1 MQAHETELGF
11 LQKDMRLEIPYFQRP
26 YVWVEKNWEDLFDNL
41 IDDKQSHFLGSII
54 LKRIHTVSGQIERF
68 SVIDGQQRLTTLTIL
83 LKACYDNLDLS
94 ELPEEIV
101 FETKTKL
108 RMMLYY
114 KENELSTKKEVKI
127 LHSRLDSKDFISV
140 IDGSIKGKL
149 NKIVLDSE
157 QRKDLP
163 ATESGILKC
172 YKYFNNRFL
181 NNADQAVKIWN
192 LLLSKQ
198 QKFLVKID
206 LEPNE
211 NEQAIFDSVNSSGV
225 RLTCADTIKN
235 ALFQKL
241 MEFAGSDEDS
251 QAEVVDL
258 YKDYWEKTFIGDSS
272 ISKYWSTEQRMG
284 RISRDNLELLLH
296 CIALIKGFFDPEKY
310 NMSDLADVYK
320 NYVSGLNKAEL
331 YAFVKEIADYGVI
344 YKQYFTVS
352 DSTTSF
358 EYCNDVQRLFH
369 ILAVCDVSTLHSYI
383 LMLLKTHPA
392 DEDGFLPQELTDE
405 LRNIETMVIRHTLCK
420 ASTKNFNKVC
430 ALLIAGK
437 TTIQNE
443 MNSKREL
450 VDDMAVFK
458 ALCNVPNNKIATLL
472 LFWVELYRRAN
483 DPKFDLTDLKYSY
496 SLEHI
501 MPQSWEDNW
510 GIDKVQVV
518 TADTETP
525 ITDDET
531 AKELR
536 RASIYEIGNMT
547 ILNRKLNSSLSNKTM
562 KEKLDGKGRKKGMRI
577 YTSLD
582 VAQEVIKLFDDKGR
596 WNEKIIRE
604 RTNKLYA
611 EFLKIWPV
619 EFAPIDIDENMLLY
633 LDSNDIKATG
643 FYLRD
648 NRFKVNKGSH
658 FAQSEVPSCRPSLKQ
673 KRKDLVDSGIV
684 KDGVFIAE
692 YIFGSPSTAAAC
704 ILGGDKNGRTL
715 WKNDSGVTL
724 KNMYPDRVD
733 NTDDGQL
740 SFDDMASES

>member
-26 YVWVEKNWEDLFDNL
+26 YVWVEKNWEDLFENL
-41 IDDKQSHFLGSII
+41 IDEKQSHFLGSII

-94 ELPEEIV
+94 ELPDEIV
-101 FETKTKL
+101 SETNTKL

-140 IDGSIKGKL
+140 IDGSIRSKL
-149 NKIVLDSE
+149 DKIVLDSE
-157 QRKDLP
+157 EKKDLP

-181 NNADQAVKIWN
+181 NNADQAARIWN

-206 LEPNE
+206 LEPDE

-235 ALFQKL
+235 ALFQKV

-251 QAEVVDL
+251 QAEVVNL
-258 YKDYWEKTFIGDSS
+258 YKDYWEKTFIGDSA
-272 ISKYWSTEQRMG
+272 ITKYWSTEQRMG

-296 CIALIKGFFDPEKY
+296 CIALIKGFFDPEKH

-320 NYVSGLNKAEL
+320 SYVSGLSKAEL
-331 YAFVKEIADYGVI
+331 HAFVKEIADYGVI
-344 YKQYFTVS
+344 YKKYFAVS

-383 LMLLKTHPA
+383 LMLLKIHPA
-392 DEDGFLPQELTDE
+392 DEDGNLPQELIDE
-405 LRNIETMVIRHTLCK
+405 LKNIETMVIRHTLCK

-443 MNSKREL
+443 MSSKRDL
-450 VDDMAVFK
+450 VDDTTVLK

-472 LFWVELYRRAN
+472 LFWIELHRRAN
-483 DPKFDLTDLKYSY
+483 DSKFDLTDLKYSY

-510 GIDKVQVV
+510 GIDKIQVV
-518 TADTETP
+518 TVDTETP
-525 ITDDET
+525 IEDEET
-531 AKELR
+531 AKEIR
-536 RASIYEIGNMT
+536 RSAIYEIGNMT
-547 ILNRKLNSSLSNKTM
+547 ILNRKLNSSLSNKPM
-562 KEKLDGKGRKKGMRI
+562 KEKLDGKGRTKGMRV
-577 YTSLD
+577 YASLD
-582 VAQEVIKLFDDKGR
+582 VAQEVIKTFDDNTR
-596 WNEKIIRE
+596 WNEKIIRD

-611 EFLKIWPV
+611 EFLKLWPA
-619 EFAPIDIDENMLLY
+619 EFTSMEIDEDMLLY

-643 FYLRD
+643 YYLKD
-648 NRFKVNKGSH
+648 NRFKVNKDSY
-658 FAQSEVPSCRPSLKQ
+658 FAQTEVPSCRPNVKQ
-673 KRKDLVDSGIV
+673 KRQELIDNGIV
-684 KDGVFIAE
+684 RDGVFISD
-692 YIFGSPSTAAAC
+692 YLFGSPSTAASC
-704 ILGGDKNGRTL
+704 ILGGDKNGRIL

-724 KNMYPDRVD
+724 KNMYPDRDD
-733 NTDDGQL
+733 NSDDGQVSL
-740 SFDDMASES
+740 DDIVSAQ

>member
-26 YVWVEKNWEDLFDNL
+26 YVWVEKNWEDLFENL
-41 IDDKQSHFLGSII
+41 IDEKQSHFLGSII

-94 ELPEEIV
+94 ELPDEIV
-101 FETKTKL
+101 SETNTKL

-140 IDGSIKGKL
+140 IDGTIRTKL
-149 NKIVLDSE
+149 DKIVLDSE
-157 QRKDLP
+157 EKKDLP

-172 YKYFNNRFL
+172 YKYFNNRFIG
-181 NNADQAVKIWN
+181 NSEQAAKIWN

-206 LEPNE
+206 LEPDE

-235 ALFQKL
+235 ALFQKV
-241 MEFAGSDEDS
+241 MEFADPDDEEA
-251 QAEVVDL
+251 QAEVVNL

-296 CIALIKGFFDPEKY
+296 CIALIKGFFDPEKH

-320 NYVSGLNKAEL
+320 NYVSGLSKNEL
-331 YAFVKEIADYGVI
+331 YDFIKEIADYGVI
-344 YKQYFTVS
+344 YKKYFAVS

-383 LMLLKTHPA
+383 LMLLKIHPA
-392 DEDGFLPQELTDE
+392 DEDGKLPQELIDE
-405 LRNIETMVIRHTLCK
+405 LKNIETMVIRHILCK

-443 MNSKREL
+443 MSSKRDL
-450 VDDMAVFK
+450 VDDAAVLK

-472 LFWVELYRRAN
+472 LFWIELHRRAN
-483 DPKFDLTDLKYSY
+483 DSKFDLTDLKYSY

-510 GIDKVQVV
+510 GIDKIQVV
-518 TADTETP
+518 TVDTETP
-525 ITDDET
+525 ITDEEA
-531 AKELR
+531 AKEIR
-536 RASIYEIGNMT
+536 RSAIYEIGNMT
-547 ILNRKLNSSLSNKTM
+547 ILNRKLNSSLSNKPM
-562 KEKLDGKGRKKGMRI
+562 KEKLDGKGRTKGMRV
-577 YTSLD
+577 YASLD
-582 VAQEVIKLFDDKGR
+582 VAQEVIKTFDDNAR
-596 WNEKIIRE
+596 WNEKIIRD
-604 RTNKLYA
+604 RTNKLYS
-611 EFLKIWPV
+611 EFLKLWPV
-619 EFAPIDIDENMLLY
+619 E
-633 LDSNDIKATG
+633 
-643 FYLRD
+643 
-648 NRFKVNKGSH
+648 
-658 FAQSEVPSCRPSLKQ
+658 
-673 KRKDLVDSGIV
+673 
-684 KDGVFIAE
+684 
-692 YIFGSPSTAAAC
+692 
-704 ILGGDKNGRTL
+704 
-715 WKNDSGVTL
+715 
-724 KNMYPDRVD
+724 
-733 NTDDGQL
+733 
-740 SFDDMASES
+740 

>member
-26 YVWVEKNWEDLFDNL
+26 YVWGEKNWEDLFDNL
-41 IDDKQSHFLGSII
+41 IDEKQSHFLGSII

-101 FETKTKL
+101 SETNTKL

-140 IDGSIKGKL
+140 IDGSIRDKL

-157 QRKDLP
+157 EKKDLP

-181 NNADQAVKIWN
+181 NNADQAAKIWN

-198 QKFLVKID
+198 QKLLVKID
-206 LEPNE
+206 LEPDE

-235 ALFQKL
+235 ALFQKA
-241 MEFAGSDEDS
+241 MEFAGADEDS
-251 QAEVVDL
+251 QTEVVNV
-258 YKDYWEKTFIGDSS
+258 YKNYWEKTFIGDSS
-272 ISKYWSTEQRMG
+272 ISKYWSTEQHMG

-296 CIALIKGFFDPEKY
+296 CIALIKGFFDPLKH

-320 NYVSGLNKAEL
+320 SYVSELNKADL
-331 YAFVKEIADYGVI
+331 YAFVKEISEYGVI
-344 YKQYFTVS
+344 YKNYFTVS

-358 EYCNDVQRLFH
+358 EYGNDVQRLFH

-383 LMLLKTHPA
+383 LMLLKEHPA
-392 DEDGFLPQELTDE
+392 DEDGKLPQELIDE
-405 LRNIETMVIRHTLCK
+405 LKSIETMVIRHTLCK

-430 ALLIAGK
+430 ALLISGK

-443 MNSKREL
+443 MSAKRDL
-450 VDDMAVFK
+450 IDDVAVIK

-472 LFWVELYRRAN
+472 LFWIELYRRAN
-483 DPKFDLTDLKYSY
+483 DSKFDFADLKYSY

-510 GIDKVQVV
+510 GTDKIQVV
-518 TADTETP
+518 TTDTATP
-525 ITDDET
+525 ITEEET
-531 AKELR
+531 AREMR
-536 RASIYEIGNMT
+536 QTAIYEIGNMT

-562 KEKLDGKGRKKGMRI
+562 KEKLDGNGRTKGMRV
-577 YTSLD
+577 YASLD
-582 VAQEVIKLFDDKGR
+582 VAQEVIKTFDDSGR
-596 WNEKIIRE
+596 WNEKIIRD

-619 EFAPIDIDENMLLY
+619 EFTTIEIDDEMLLY

-643 FYLRD
+643 YYLKDKRL
-648 NRFKVNKGSH
+648 KVNKGSL
-658 FAQSEVPSCRPSLKQ
+658 FSRTEAPSCKPNIRQ
-673 KRKDLVDSGIV
+673 FRQELVNNGTVVNGIFV
-684 KDGVFIAE
+684 TD
-692 YIFGSPSTAAAC
+692 YTFGSSSTAASC
-704 ILGGDKNGRTL
+704 ILGGNLNGKTL
-715 WKNDSGVTL
+715 WKNESGVTI
-724 KNMYPDRVD
+724 KNLYPDKED
-733 NTDDGQL
+733 SDDAQL
-740 SFDDMASES
+740 TIDGVISE